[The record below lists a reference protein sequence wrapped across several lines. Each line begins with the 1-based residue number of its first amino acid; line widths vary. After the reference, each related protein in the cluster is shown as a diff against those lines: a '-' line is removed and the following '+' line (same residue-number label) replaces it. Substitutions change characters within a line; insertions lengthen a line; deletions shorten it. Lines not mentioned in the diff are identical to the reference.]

1 MLNKMT
7 TSLTQPISKKMLLAI
22 LIITIG
28 AEVDLYLSR
37 YSYLAETLYNGIM
50 VGSLFLGLKLSPR
63 LRNPQVIPKTK
74 RQLSLQF
81 TGAFLIFFLVSTVNN
96 FYSTIVFQD
105 FSDNY
110 DQYVQSYTDPQTYV
124 DDGTSPNFVSSFFDK
139 VDTFGN
145 DLYSDALAGLEEVWR
160 LAYIVLILIIFKK
173 IFPNRWNKGSRDIFV
188 MLALF
193 ISSILFGID
202 HTLDT
207 EESWPVR
214 VGAIVT
220 FANMG
225 FTFGL
230 ILLWTR
236 NLWLAVI
243 VHAVYDIV
251 TTTSWY
257 FFDYA
262 VEVFAFVVLVLHIIL
277 FTIEKRKK
285 KYDQPIESL
294 PMAE

>member
-1 MLNKMT
+1 MMNIMT
-7 TSLTQPISKKMLLAI
+7 TSLTQPISKKVLLAI
-22 LIITIG
+22 LIITFG

-37 YSYLAETLYNGIM
+37 YSYLADTLYNGIM
-50 VGSLFLGLKLSPR
+50 VASLFLGLKLAPR
-63 LRNPQVIPKTK
+63 LRNSQDIPKTK
-74 RQLSLQF
+74 RQLCLQY

-96 FYSTIVFQD
+96 LYSTSVFQD

-110 DQYVQSYTDPQTYV
+110 DQYVQSYTDSQTNV
-124 DDGTSPNFVSSFFDK
+124 DNGTPPDFISSFFEK
-139 VDTFGN
+139 VDTIGE
-145 DLYSDALAGLEEVWR
+145 DLYSDVLAGLEEVWR
-160 LAYIVLILIIFKK
+160 LAYIILILIIFKK
-173 IFPNRWNKGSRDIFV
+173 VFPNRWNKGSRDIFV

-193 ISSILFGID
+193 ITSILFGVD

-214 VGAIVT
+214 IGAIVT

-225 FTFGL
+225 LTFGL

-243 VHAVYDIV
+243 VHATYDIV
-251 TTTSWY
+251 TTISWY

-262 VEVFAFVVLVLHIIL
+262 VEVFALVVLVFHLVL

-285 KYDQPIESL
+285 KYNQPIEKV